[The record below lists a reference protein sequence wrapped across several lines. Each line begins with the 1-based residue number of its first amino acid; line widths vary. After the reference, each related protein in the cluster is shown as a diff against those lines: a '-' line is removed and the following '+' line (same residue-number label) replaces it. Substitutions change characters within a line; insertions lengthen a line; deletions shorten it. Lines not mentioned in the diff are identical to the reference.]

1 MTRALAA
8 VPATNDKL
16 PLSKRGKH
24 FVCRSAEAPPRLPG
38 GGPHAHPAGR
48 RTRRPVDP
56 YGIRRVRVALDDVSL
71 KIGRGSFVTLLG
83 PRPGQDNLSDGACGA
98 LPPTAGQ
105 VLQDGRDI
113 TGLPPEARGFGMV
126 FQGYALF
133 PHMTVAD
140 NIAFASGAAPARR
153 RHTPPCQR
161 DDRHGRLAGHG
172 HKRPAALSGGQQQR
186 VALARALAC
195 EPSVLLLDEPF
206 SASTRIQRADAG
218 RGSPPAPGD
227 RHHFRL
233 RHPRPVRGT
242 GTVQHGGDL
251 RSRKLQQAGSPQA
264 VYERP
269 ANRFVA
275 EFLGDINILPVN
287 PTAAHGGVAVAMFE
301 GRPLR
306 GRASARANPKRWR
319 SGSNMR
325 LEMREPGAGNA
336 IALRV
341 ADLTYMGAETR
352 LHMVSGGGTP
362 VTLSVPTAT
371 LPAAAT
377 PGAAVWAAWSEDQGF
392 FL

>member
-1 MTRALAA
+1 MPTPQAAELAA
-8 VPATNDKL
+8 
-16 PLSKRGKH
+16 
-24 FVCRSAEAPPRLPG
+24 RS
-38 GGPHAHPAGR
+38 
-48 RTRRPVDP
+48 
-56 YGIRRVRVALDDVSL
+56 IRKEFGEFVALDDVSL

-83 PRPGQDNLSDGACGA
+83 PSGSGKTTFLMVLAGF

-140 NIAFASGAAPARR
+140 NIAFPLRVQRRSGGDIRR
-153 RHTPPCQR
+153 RVSEMI
-161 DDRHGRLAGHG
+161 DMVGLAGHG

-206 SASTRIQRADAG
+206 SALDKNLRGQMQDEVRRLHREIGTTFVFVTHDQSEALALSSTVAIFD
-218 RGSPPAPGD
+218 
-227 RHHFRL
+227 
-233 RHPRPVRGT
+233 
-242 GTVQHGGDL
+242 HG
-251 RSRKLQQAGSPQA
+251 KLQQAGSPQA

-306 GRASARANPKRWR
+306 ADASAGKSETLAIRPEH
-319 SGSNMR
+319 MR